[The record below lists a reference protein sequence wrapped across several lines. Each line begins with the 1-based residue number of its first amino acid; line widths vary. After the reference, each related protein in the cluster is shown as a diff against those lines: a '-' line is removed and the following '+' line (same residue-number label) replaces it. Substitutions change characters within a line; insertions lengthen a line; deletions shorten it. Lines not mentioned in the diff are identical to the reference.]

1 MRGCHTEKHALER
14 SLLNNAES
22 ELAASAA
29 ANGRL
34 AAARRLRA
42 VATGLLLLMGALFLA
57 STWAMRAVHPGFIW
71 LQAFAEAAVVG
82 GLADWFA
89 VTALFRHPM
98 GLPIPHTAIIPRS
111 KDRIGEALATFLKDN
126 FLTPR
131 NVARR
136 LERFDAA
143 QSLAGMLE
151 RPASGGRIRQGMVKM
166 VGQLADTP
174 AAAAIMRRLQEGA
187 MSRLRDAELSP
198 LLGRML
204 AAMIA
209 DGKHRPVIDSLID
222 WAGRAL
228 DSQEGLIRAMVEE
241 RTAWLLRLVNID
253 SRIANE
259 LVNGLRGLLADLA
272 VNPDHPLRIRADE
285 ALENLAFDLQFLPET
300 KAKVERAKRELMANP
315 AVGQWVEG
323 MWEKLKQQAK
333 NLPAS
338 TGLGEIGVQISHALR
353 DDRALAGAVNQLARR
368 AIVGVVADHGDKI
381 VSLVSETVKGW
392 DASTVTEKM
401 ENAVMRDLQ
410 YIRLNGTLIGGSIG
424 LALHA
429 ILVLFGA
436 D

>member
-1 MRGCHTEKHALER
+1 MAL
-14 SLLNNAES
+14 
-22 ELAASAA
+22 
-29 ANGRL
+29 
-34 AAARRLRA
+34 
-42 VATGLLLLMGALFLA
+42 LFLA
-57 STWAMRAVHPGFIW
+57 STWAKVNIHPGFAW
-71 LQAFAEAAVVG
+71 VKAFAEAAVVG

-126 FLTPR
+126 FLTPM

-136 LERFDAA
+136 LEGFDAA
-143 QSLAGMLE
+143 QSLANMLE
-151 RPASGGRIRQGMVKM
+151 RPASGGRIRQGVQRLI
-166 VGQLADTP
+166 GQLADTP
-174 AAAAIMRRLQEGA
+174 AAAAVMRRVQEGA
-187 MSRLRDAELSP
+187 MGRLRDAEVSP

-209 DGKHRPVIDSLID
+209 DGRHRPVLDSLID

-253 SRIANE
+253 ERISNE

-300 KAKVERAKRELMANP
+300 KARVERAKRELMANP

-338 TGLGEIGVQISHALR
+338 EGLGEIGGHIAHALR
-353 DDRALAGAVNQLARR
+353 EEKALAAAVNQLARR

-401 ENAVMRDLQ
+401 ETAVMRDLQ

-429 ILVLFGA
+429 VLVLVGA
-436 D
+436 G